1 MKFLID
7 NAISPIVADGLRK
20 EGYAAVH
27 VREYGLQSA
36 TDEEIY
42 SIAAK
47 EDRVLVSADTDFSML
62 LAVRNAIKPSII
74 LFRRGTERRP
84 NRQLSLIQINLP
96 VIREALEKGSVVV
109 IEQNRIRIRSLPI
122 GAKA

>member
-20 EGYAAVH
+20 EGYDAVH

-84 NRQLSLIQINLP
+84 NRQLSLMQINLP

>member
-84 NRQLSLIQINLP
+84 NRQLSLMQINLP

>member
-1 MKFLID
+1 VKFLID
-7 NAISPIVADGLRK
+7 NALSPIVAEGLRK
-20 EGYAAVH
+20 EGYDAVH
-27 VREYGLQSA
+27 VREFGLQSA
-36 TDEEIY
+36 TDDEIF
-42 SIAAK
+42 SMAAK